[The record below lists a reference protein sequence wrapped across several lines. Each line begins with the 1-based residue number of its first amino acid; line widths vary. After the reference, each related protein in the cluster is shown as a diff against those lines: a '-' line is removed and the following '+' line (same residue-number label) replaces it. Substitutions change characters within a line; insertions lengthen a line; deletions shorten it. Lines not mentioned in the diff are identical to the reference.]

1 MELTWVLRIRLAAAA
16 VLGIVIIGFLAWPL
30 VEPPDPFGAVSLTA
44 GQFTIEAFL
53 TLIGLGLVCGVL
65 GFFASWPHGKEIG
78 IFAVP
83 FGLAVWAIRTGSVSN
98 LVQSNPGLEQR
109 LKIYSI
115 LKWEPLMWLAM
126 VLLGFAGVYIC
137 QMIFNPP
144 KRPLPHITK
153 AAQKLNIYLR
163 TVIGLAVSIVFGKF
177 CVSVFTQDVSFPNRY
192 LGNFVGQPVI
202 GQIVFGVFI
211 AFLIVAFL
219 LKKFLDVG
227 YIWPIVATAF
237 VTHFAVYTSLSTN
250 VLESLVE
257 SYPANVFSDAALAVL
272 PVQMVAFGTIGAIT
286 GYWAAL
292 RYMYWREH
300 EIE

>member
-1 MELTWVLRIRLAAAA
+1 LELTWVLRIRLAAAA

-30 VEPPDPFGAVSLTA
+30 VEPPGPFGVVSLTA

-98 LVQSNPGLEQR
+98 LIQSNPGLEQR

-115 LKWEPLMWLAM
+115 LKWESLMWLAM

-144 KRPLPHITK
+144 KRPFPHITK
-153 AAQKLNIYLR
+153 AAQKLSIYLR
-163 TVIGLAVSIVFGKF
+163 IVIGLAVSVVFGKF
-177 CVSVFTQDVSFPNRY
+177 CVSIFTQDVSFPNRY
-192 LGNFVGQPVI
+192 LGSFVGQPVI

-219 LKKFLDVG
+219 VKKFLDIG
-227 YIWPIVATAF
+227 YICPIIATAF
-237 VTHFAVYTSLSTN
+237 VIHFAVYTSLSTN
-250 VLESLVE
+250 ILDSLVE

-272 PVQMVAFGTIGAIT
+272 PIQMVAFGTIGAIT